1 MGKLVQTAPCRFC
14 GQMIQLEDQEEE
26 YTKEQAEEAA
36 TEQCNCGEALEY
48 KKSKKRKK
56 RAIRNVQQLFG
67 EDAEPEKRCSADVV
81 EILKA
86 AVEEIHGGELAKIT
100 LNVRGGVK
108 ASISQNS
115 KGEIKVE
122 RTETKKQELTE

>member
-1 MGKLVQTAPCRFC
+1 MSKLIQTAPCRFC
-14 GQMIQLEDQEEE
+14 GQMVQIEDQEEE

-36 TEQCNCGEALEY
+36 TEQCNCEEAQEY
-48 KKSKKRKK
+48 RKNKNRKK

-100 LNVRGGVK
+100 LNVRGG
-108 ASISQNS
+108 S
-115 KGEIKVE
+115 KGEHIAK
-122 RTETKKQELTE
+122 

>member
-36 TEQCNCGEALEY
+36 TEQCNCEEAQEY
-48 KKSKKRKK
+48 RKNKKRKK

-67 EDAEPEKRCSADVV
+67 EDAEP
-81 EILKA
+81 
-86 AVEEIHGGELAKIT
+86 GEMPKWQKNFLDRIM
-100 LNVRGGVK
+100 
-108 ASISQNS
+108 
-115 KGEIKVE
+115 KVI
-122 RTETKKQELTE
+122 